1 MPYFGVKGAAFAT
14 LCALIIISGLNGL
27 LLMRAVSG
35 SLINKRN
42 MLGVVISGIC
52 MGFVLMMFTR
62 VLQVSGLV
70 IDTEHRG
77 IATIEALLGVAV
89 GGLTYMFLILKLRVF
104 TKKELGTVMKQEKKE
119 GSLKKSG

>member
-1 MPYFGVKGAAFAT
+1 M
-14 LCALIIISGLNGL
+14 CALIIISGLNSL

-77 IATIEALLGVAV
+77 IATLEALLGVVV

-104 TKKELGTVMKQEKKE
+104 TKKN
-119 GSLKKSG
+119 